1 MEDRH
6 QIEMTNFVNG
16 QPIIGKPA
24 IFDRSDRFK
33 PWRFFF
39 FLIMIPVIYKFYQKK
54 KYRGT
59 TFALLYAKHRD
70 ELKRGSGQG
79 NQTQTVK

>member
-1 MEDRH
+1 MGSPLL
-6 QIEMTNFVNG
+6 VN
-16 QPIIGKPA
+16 QQFLTDPIVLNLGGY
-24 IFDRSDRFK
+24 
-33 PWRFFF
+33 FF